1 MVWPFAG
8 DLPDRKLTQDELEAL
23 FGTPEECRAASR
35 RFQANHSRRDDPD
48 IRRKYGG
55 QFVAILDGKVVAH
68 GPTSREMLQ
77 DALWNGITDAQGW
90 VFDTVAPG
98 YVRPCPPTMRPE

>member
-1 MVWPFAG
+1 MAWPFAG

-23 FGTPEECRAASR
+23 FGTPEESRAASK
-35 RFQANHSRRDDPD
+35 RFEANHMRCDAPD

-68 GPTSREMLQ
+68 GATSGAMVE
-77 DALWNGITDAQGW
+77 DAFRKGIADDQGW
-90 VFDTVAPG
+90 IADTVAPG
-98 YVRPCPPTMRPE
+98 FVKPCPPAARAG